1 MFLPNSNPSGSHKTM
16 CRGNSCFLI
25 PHHLEWHLTV
35 LPVNTKYIIFNFL
48 MALVKMI
55 GIGTKLNHPKNGCP
69 MGWTVQKSNPSED
82 NIFHNHPNQP
92 RGPHSLLY
100 NRYWVSF
107 VGVNLQGCDINHPPP
122 TSTSYSYVA
131 PLLLD
136 TTSCKDGYHI
146 TKQLACSAF
155 GADIVSNICVN
166 AFRT

>member
-1 MFLPNSNPSGSHKTM
+1 MRGLLRRPVLSLPLAEGLAPPVKEIGKKTSKHPGLLVFVSGRLPAAPVPTP
-16 CRGNSCFLI
+16 RG
-25 PHHLEWHLTV
+25 W
-35 LPVNTKYIIFNFL
+35 
-48 MALVKMI
+48 A
-55 GIGTKLNHPKNGCP
+55 
-69 MGWTVQKSNPSED
+69 VQKSNPSED